1 MNGKTIKDLKVG
13 DTAFFEKTITDAD
26 VILFAGVSGDLNP
39 VHIDELYA
47 KTSIFKKRIVHGGLV
62 NALFSTVLGTQLPG
76 NGTIYMGQNSKFL
89 KPVFL
94 DAMERLTNSAEN
106 YDARA
111 DLDKITAPTLIVA
124 ADEDYLTPI
133 ANQKYLHAHIK
144 DSEYILIPG
153 AGHAA
158 MYEKPLLFTT
168 LILGFVNAL
177 DTKYNI

>member
-1 MNGKTIKDLKVG
+1 
-13 DTAFFEKTITDAD
+13 
-26 VILFAGVSGDLNP
+26 NP
-39 VHIDELYA
+39 E
-47 KTSIFKKRIVHGGLV
+47 
-62 NALFSTVLGTQLPG
+62 
-76 NGTIYMGQNSKFL
+76 
-89 KPVFL
+89 FL

-111 DLDKITAPTLIVA
+111 ELDKITAPTLIVS

-133 ANQKYLHAHIK
+133 PNQKYLHAHIK

>member
-94 DAMERLTNSAEN
+94 GDTIKATVTVGEIIEEKNRVVLNTVAYNQNGDIVVSGTAMVMPPR
-106 YDARA
+106 
-111 DLDKITAPTLIVA
+111 
-124 ADEDYLTPI
+124 
-133 ANQKYLHAHIK
+133 
-144 DSEYILIPG
+144 
-153 AGHAA
+153 
-158 MYEKPLLFTT
+158 
-168 LILGFVNAL
+168 
-177 DTKYNI
+177 

>member
-1 MNGKTIKDLKVG
+1 MLRKLNRKEGYLMNGKTIKDLKVG

-94 DAMERLTNSAEN
+94 GDTIKATVTVGEIIEEKNRVVLNTVAYNQNGDIVVSGTAMVMPPR
-106 YDARA
+106 
-111 DLDKITAPTLIVA
+111 
-124 ADEDYLTPI
+124 
-133 ANQKYLHAHIK
+133 
-144 DSEYILIPG
+144 
-153 AGHAA
+153 
-158 MYEKPLLFTT
+158 
-168 LILGFVNAL
+168 
-177 DTKYNI
+177 